1 MRPRRSLSPLLAL
14 FLVCACAPRS
24 TEAPP
29 GDAGPAAS
37 ASAASTSLPAAEIT
51 PSAAP
56 SSSAPAPTPAP
67 ITLRVSAVGD
77 CTLGGD
83 VRGAAALSPFDA
95 VIAAHGGDLRYPFSG
110 VLALLESDDVTIAN
124 LEGTLTTS
132 NEPIEEGPFHFR
144 GKPEYAAMLR
154 EGSVEVVNL
163 ANNHSH
169 DFGARGYKDT
179 VKALRAAGVGATG
192 YSLVDTRTVKGVEV
206 HNLGFTGGD
215 PVMIKR
221 VRVAVAAR
229 KKPENLVIVSFHWG
243 LEGSAEVIDVQRAL
257 GRAAV
262 DSGADLVL
270 GTHPHVIQGIETYRG
285 RRIVYSLGNFVFG
298 GNVNPTDK
306 EAIVYVASF
315 TAADGRIVPSGEEI
329 VPVRIT
335 TAPER
340 NDFRP
345 VVLSGEA
352 RERALARVA
361 SASEGLD
368 GARIRSKA
376 LRPR

>member
-1 MRPRRSLSPLLAL
+1 MRPRGSLLTLGALLL
-14 FLVCACAPRS
+14 GLACAPRS
-24 TEAPP
+24 TEAPLL
-29 GDAGPAAS
+29 DAGPSAP
-37 ASAASTSLPAAEIT
+37 ASAASTLPVAAT
-51 PSAAP
+51 LAPVSAAAP
-56 SSSAPAPTPAP
+56 SPPVPAPVT
-67 ITLRVSAVGD
+67 IRISAVGD

-83 VRGAAALSPFDA
+83 VQRASELSVFDA

-110 VLALLESDDVTIAN
+110 VRALLESDDVTIAN

-132 NEPIEEGPFHFR
+132 HEPSADVPFHFR
-144 GKPEYAAMLR
+144 GKPAYAEILR

-169 DFGARGYKDT
+169 DFGARGYQDT
-179 VKALRAAGVGATG
+179 LKALRAAGIGAAG
-192 YSLVDTRTVKGVEV
+192 YTLVDTRTVKGVEI

-215 PVMIKR
+215 PVMLER
-221 VRVAVAAR
+221 VRSAVTAR
-229 KKPENLVIVSFHWG
+229 KAPGNLVIVSFHWG
-243 LEGSAEVIDVQRAL
+243 LEGKTEVIDVQRAL
-257 GRAAV
+257 GRAAI
-262 DSGADLVL
+262 DAGADLVL

-306 EAIVYVASF
+306 EAIVYRASF
-315 TAADGRIVPSGEEI
+315 TAADGQVAPSGEEI
-329 VPVRIT
+329 VPVRVT

-345 VVLSGEA
+345 VVLEGEA
-352 RERALARVA
+352 RDRALARVA
-361 SASEGLD
+361 TCSEGLD
-368 GARIRSKA
+368 GAKIRSKA

>member
-1 MRPRRSLSPLLAL
+1 MRPRGSLLTLGALLL
-14 FLVCACAPRS
+14 GSFACTSSS
-24 TEAPP
+24 TEAKVL
-29 GDAGPAAS
+29 DAGAGP
-37 ASAASTSLPAAEIT
+37 
-51 PSAAP
+51 
-56 SSSAPAPTPAP
+56 SAPASAPSTSPVAPALASSPSPPIPAP
-67 ITLRVSAVGD
+67 VTILISAVGD

-83 VRGAAALSPFDA
+83 VHRASELSPFDA

-110 VLALLESDDVTIAN
+110 VRALLESDDVTIAN

-132 NEPIEEGPFHFR
+132 YEPSDDVPFHFR
-144 GKPEYAAMLR
+144 GKPAYAEILR

-169 DFGARGYKDT
+169 DFGGRGYQDT
-179 VKALRAAGVGATG
+179 LRALRAAGIGAAG

-215 PVMIKR
+215 PVMLAR
-221 VRVAVAAR
+221 VRSAVTAR
-229 KKPENLVIVSFHWG
+229 KAPGNLVIVSFHWG
-243 LEGSAEVIDVQRAL
+243 LEGKTEVIDVQRAL
-257 GRAAV
+257 GRAAI
-262 DSGADLVL
+262 DAGADLVL

-306 EAIVYVASF
+306 EAIVYRASF
-315 TAADGRIVPSGEEI
+315 TVADGRIAPSGEEI

-345 VVLSGEA
+345 VVLAGEA
-352 RERALARVA
+352 RDRALARVA
-361 SASEGLD
+361 TSSEGLD
-368 GARIRSKA
+368 GAKIRSKA

>member
-14 FLVCACAPRS
+14 LLGCACAPRS
-24 TEAPP
+24 TEALP
-29 GDAGPAAS
+29 GDAGPAAP
-37 ASAASTSLPAAEIT
+37 ASAASTPLPAAEV
-51 PSAAP
+51 AP
-56 SSSAPAPTPAP
+56 SSSAPIPAP
-67 ITLRVSAVGD
+67 ITIRVSAVGD

-83 VRGAAALSPFDA
+83 VRGAAGLSPFDA
-95 VIAAHGGDLRYPFSG
+95 VLAAHGGDLRYPFSG
-110 VLALLESDDVTIAN
+110 VLALLESDDITIAN

-132 NEPIEEGPFHFR
+132 NEPVEEVPFHFR
-144 GKPEYAAMLR
+144 GKPGYAAMLR

-169 DFGARGYKDT
+169 DFGARGYQDT

-215 PVMIKR
+215 PVMLKR
-221 VRVAVAAR
+221 VRAAVTAL

-315 TAADGRIVPSGEEI
+315 TAADGRVVPSGEEI
-329 VPVRIT
+329 IPVRIT